1 MTAHT
6 LRYYERVGL
15 IQPVGR
21 AHNGHRRYSEADEA
35 WLNFLHCMRATNM
48 SIREMQRYAEL
59 REKGDATSLER
70 RKLLEDHQ
78 AAIAAK
84 IVALQQAHAL
94 LTHKITNYKK
104 IEERIRIGGP
114 QVYRAGTRKRTGDGK
129 LISLPPGVGEYAVN
143 GRAGHC
149 IESVHRVRA
158 LTRAWVADLHGLK
171 THFPLARG
179 FGYDSGTAFPRLGP
193 FPLL

>member
-21 AHNGHRRYSEADEA
+21 ARNGHRRYSEADEA

-78 AAIAAK
+78 AAIAAQ

-94 LTHKITNYKK
+94 LTHKITNYKND
-104 IEERIRIGGP
+104 RRANP
-114 QVYRAGTRKRTGDGK
+114 RRRPSTCRAGSSKANWRQQAELATVVRPCSKPGKRPAQRFA
-129 LISLPPGVGEYAVN
+129 SNA
-143 GRAGHC
+143 C
-149 IESVHRVRA
+149 
-158 LTRAWVADLHGLK
+158 
-171 THFPLARG
+171 
-179 FGYDSGTAFPRLGP
+179 
-193 FPLL
+193 

>member
-21 AHNGHRRYSEADEA
+21 ARNGHRRYSEADEA

-59 REKGDATSLER
+59 REKGDATSLAR

-84 IVALQQAHAL
+84 IVELQQAHAL
-94 LTHKITNYKK
+94 LTHKIANYKK
-104 IEERIRIGGP
+104 IEERTRIGGP
-114 QVYRAGTRKRTGDGK
+114 RDAEREV
-129 LISLPPGVGEYAVN
+129 
-143 GRAGHC
+143 
-149 IESVHRVRA
+149 ESE
-158 LTRAWVADLHGLK
+158 
-171 THFPLARG
+171 LA
-179 FGYDSGTAFPRLGP
+179 TAS
-193 FPLL
+193 